1 MYLFQQLFQT
11 LFGAITLT
19 APPQTP
25 PLRVDGFS
33 WRVEDKDPMTAGDPM
48 TTTAGDAT
56 AGIVSP
62 KISIQYHADDQVTLF
77 ANAGSGFHSND
88 ARAAVASHGDGALA
102 RAVGGETGIR
112 MKPNAHA
119 RVSADVWYLRLSS
132 EQVWSGDAGGT
143 EASDPTRRFGLD
155 MEGSVD
161 ATQWLSLDAN
171 VTWAHATFVAN
182 AGNNGALALAPRWM
196 GSGGVT
202 VHDNKNFIA
211 VRTRGIGDRPGND
224 DGSLTAEG
232 YLIFDVMAGTQIRK
246 MDLNLT
252 INNALNADWREAQFA
267 ESSRVTPTAPILD
280 QMHFTPGMPLT
291 ATVTAAYRF

>member
-1 MYLFQQLFQT
+1 
-11 LFGAITLT
+11 
-19 APPQTP
+19 
-25 PLRVDGFS
+25 
-33 WRVEDKDPMTAGDPM
+33 MTSGDPM

-56 AGIVSP
+56 AAIVSP
-62 KISIQYHADDQVTLF
+62 KLSVQFHADEQVTLF

-88 ARAAVASHGDGALA
+88 ARAAVASRGDGALA
-102 RAVGGETGIR
+102 RAIGGEGGIR
-112 MKPNAHA
+112 MKPHPRA

-143 EASDPTRRFGLD
+143 EPSDPTRRFGLD
-155 MEGSVD
+155 LEGAVD
-161 ATQWLSLDAN
+161 ATPWLSIDGN

-182 AGNNGALALAPRWM
+182 AGNAGALALAPRWM
-196 GSGGVT
+196 GSGGIT
-202 VHDNKNFIA
+202 VHGKAGFVA

-224 DGSLTAEG
+224 EGTLTADG

-246 MDLNLT
+246 MDINVT
-252 INNALNADWREAQFA
+252 INNALDAQWREAQFA
-267 ESSRVTPTAPILD
+267 ETSRVSPSAPLVE

>member
-1 MYLFQQLFQT
+1 MLTTSTSTFGRFLISSLNRLVSNAQT
-11 LFGAITLT
+11 GVSSDGIAAIT
-19 APPQTP
+19 
-25 PLRVDGFS
+25 RVL
-33 WRVEDKDPMTAGDPM
+33 PA
-48 TTTAGDAT
+48 
-56 AGIVSP
+56 
-62 KISIQYHADDQVTLF
+62 
-77 ANAGSGFHSND
+77 
-88 ARAAVASHGDGALA
+88 
-102 RAVGGETGIR
+102 
-112 MKPNAHA
+112 
-119 RVSADVWYLRLSS
+119 
-132 EQVWSGDAGGT
+132 
-143 EASDPTRRFGLD
+143 
-155 MEGSVD
+155 
-161 ATQWLSLDAN
+161 LDAN